1 MEGPLKGLRVLDLTI
16 ARAGPTAV
24 RLLSDWGADVVKVEP
39 IPQKEIPTPTPV
51 PLHQKSWSLR
61 FHRDSGS
68 CCKILA

>member
-39 IPQKEIPTPTPV
+39 IPQK
-51 PLHQKSWSLR
+51 
-61 FHRDSGS
+61 DSSGNS
-68 CCKILA
+68 VTGARRGHD

>member
-39 IPQKEIPTPTPV
+39 IPQK
-51 PLHQKSWSLR
+51 
-61 FHRDSGS
+61 DSSGNS
-68 CCKILA
+68 VTGARRRPDAQN